1 MKLTEIDSILT
12 DLDYFQQKDVPHEAF
27 ATLRRDDPVHYTERT
42 FPYSFWSVTKFED
55 CYSVYCAPERFSSNH
70 GLALTNA
77 EVNENQYGTSM
88 IASDPPVH
96 NRQRRLISMRLT
108 PRQVMPEEPHIRAIV
123 TDIIDQVA
131 PRGECDFVTD
141 IAARMP
147 TAVIC
152 EMMGVPREDWEDMF
166 HWGNLLIG
174 SQDPEYREEGE
185 SAREAA
191 EKGRVGVYN
200 YYMKLI
206 TERRKNPGN
215 DLVSALIHG
224 EMGGGAKMSDMDIL
238 ANCLLLILGGQETT
252 RNAMSGGMM
261 ELMQHPDQKAKAA
274 ADRSLIKSTIE
285 EFLRWTSPITHLMRT
300 AMEDTE
306 LHGKKIRQ
314 GDKMVVWNVSA
325 NRDDDAFPDPFKF
338 DISRSPNDHLAFAH
352 GEHFCVGANLARLEL
367 RVMLDELLTRLP
379 DLRPAGKPERLR
391 SNFVAG
397 IKHMPVKFT
406 PARAIAA

>member
-1 MKLTEIDSILT
+1 MKLAEIDPILT
-12 DLDYFQQKDVPHEAF
+12 DLDYFQQQDIPHEAF
-27 ATLRRDDPVHYTERT
+27 TTLRKEDPVHYTERAY
-42 FPYSFWSVTKFED
+42 PYGFWSVVKFED
-55 CYSVYCAPERFSSNH
+55 ALTVYRAPEMFSSHH
-70 GLALTNA
+70 GLALTNHDI
-77 EVNENQYGTSM
+77 EENQYGTSM
-88 IASDPPVH
+88 IAADPPLH

-108 PRQVMPEEPHIRAIV
+108 PRQVLPHEPHIRAIV
-123 TDIIDQVA
+123 GSIIDQVA

-152 EMMGVPREDWEDMF
+152 EMMGVPREDWDDMF
-166 HWGNLLIG
+166 YWGNLLIG
-174 SQDPEYREEGE
+174 SQDPEYRDAGE
-185 SAREAA
+185 SARQTA
-191 EKGRVGVYN
+191 ERGRVAVYI

-206 TERRKNPGN
+206 AQRRKDPGD
-215 DLVSALIHG
+215 DLVSALVHG
-224 EMGGGAKMSDMDIL
+224 DMGGEKMSDMDVL

-261 ELMQHPDQKAKAA
+261 QLMQEPEQRARVTT
-274 ADRSLIKSTIE
+274 DRSLIRSAIE

-300 AMEDTE
+300 ATADSEVG
-306 LHGKKIRQ
+306 GKRIKK
-314 GDKMVVWNVSA
+314 GDKVVVWNVSA
-325 NRDDDAFPDPFKF
+325 NRDEDEFSEPFKF
-338 DISRSPNDHLAFAH
+338 DVTRTPNDHLAFAH

-379 DLRPAGKPERLR
+379 DMQPAGKAERLR

-406 PARAIAA
+406 PARAAAA

>member
-1 MKLTEIDSILT
+1 MTLAEIDSILT
-12 DLDYFQQKDVPHEAF
+12 DLDYFQQHDIPHEAF
-27 ATLRRDDPVHYTERT
+27 AILRREDPVHRT
-42 FPYSFWSVTKFED
+42 HRDYPYSFWSVTRFED
-55 CYSVYCAPERFSSNH
+55 ALTVYRAPELFSSHH
-70 GLALTNA
+70 GLALTNHDI
-77 EVNENQYGTSM
+77 EENQYGTSM
-88 IASDPPVH
+88 IAADPPFH
-96 NRQRRLISMRLT
+96 NKQRRLISMRLT
-108 PRQVMPEEPHIRAIV
+108 PLQVLPHEPHIRAIV
-123 TDIIDQVA
+123 SSIIDQVA

-174 SQDPEYREEGE
+174 SQDPEYRNAGE
-185 SAREAA
+185 NARQTA
-191 EKGRVGVYN
+191 ERGRVAVYN

-206 TERRKNPGN
+206 AQRRKNPGD
-215 DLVSALIHG
+215 DLVSALVHG
-224 EMGGGAKMSDMDIL
+224 DMGGEKMSDMDVL

-261 ELMQHPDQKAKAA
+261 QLMQEPEQKARLM
-274 ADRSLIKSTIE
+274 ADRSLIRSTIE

-300 AMEDTE
+300 ATADAQ
-306 LHGKKIRQ
+306 LHGRQIRK
-314 GDKMVVWNVSA
+314 GDKVVVWNVSA
-325 NRDDDAFPDPFKF
+325 NRDDAAFPDPFKF

-367 RVMLDELLTRLP
+367 RVMLEELLTRLP
-379 DLRPAGKPERLR
+379 DMQLAGKPERLR

-406 PARAIAA
+406 PARAAAA